1 VEAPDS
7 HLEVDSEGR
16 VGVATSSWAS
26 AVEEASVHRQ
36 DEPAGTG
43 ENLWLLFVVEAAY
56 RKADAAL
63 GEAVP
68 GHGAWVVAQLAV
80 ALVVPEA

>member
-1 VEAPDS
+1 
-7 HLEVDSEGR
+7 
-16 VGVATSSWAS
+16 VGVATSSRES

-36 DEPAGTG
+36 DEPAETG
-43 ENLWLLFVVEAAY
+43 ENLWLLFVVEVAC

-80 ALVVPEA
+80 ALVVLEA

>member
-7 HLEVDSEGR
+7 HLEVDPEGR
-16 VGVATSSWAS
+16 VGVATSSRAS

-36 DEPAGTG
+36 DEPAGTY
-43 ENLWLLFVVEAAY
+43 ESLWLLFVVEVAY

-63 GEAVP
+63 DVAVP
-68 GHGAWVVAQLAV
+68 EHGAWVVAQLAV